1 VTQDEEV
8 KETEHIESLSDTAL
22 VQAARDGNSEAFNE
36 LIRRHRDRALGWA
49 HSIARDRHTAED
61 IVQDAFVKTFLHLG
75 TLVDIGH
82 FLPWLQRIVR
92 NQAVH
97 KMRRGGPYRHE
108 LPFTSMAAQAE
119 RALRVDYGD
128 VDAILHFMAQTA
140 AQSHNDRHNPLDLV
154 ARSETIEAIR
164 ALLRCLSRRERAIFE
179 AHFFSQLAPHEI
191 AALFQTTT
199 ANIYMSLS
207 RSKKKLSERARRQA
221 DWTENAIKER
231 SGATMR
237 KNILEQPRI
246 LHTQCHPYN
255 VSIRHGLHYMLP
267 YIGKGDWTYAETMGL
282 TAHAFHI
289 NLERTAVRMEGTFLY
304 DGLSFTQ
311 NAMIN
316 LGMHNQY
323 FDIMPVEKLPETK
336 RRDFVSYALD
346 TFRSSIDQGVP
357 FLCPRGRHQQFDLA
371 YGYDDERRLFYL
383 ANTKELWTM
392 PYSEL
397 EEGHLYA
404 FVCDGRFEIDR
415 KTAMQRALRLAL
427 RHAFGEDATF
437 SVCINGLAA
446 YGTWMDIFRRRAADP
461 LGNASSLA
469 VVGDM
474 RDYAKQFLR
483 QYAETW
489 PLDTPNDATARVLL
503 CEAAR
508 HYSAV
513 ARSFEALRMLFPFPS
528 GGDPANPAQADAA
541 IRLLQEA
548 KEAETEG
555 LAFLQQVLDL
565 LADDTAGRD
574 MPAIIPNDPF
584 FY

>member
-1 VTQDEEV
+1 MTQEDEVTATEDI
-8 KETEHIESLSDTAL
+8 ETLSDAEL
-22 VQAARDGNSEAFNE
+22 VQAARDGEPEAFNE

-49 HSIARDRHTAED
+49 HSIARDRHAAED

-75 TLVDIGH
+75 TLADIGR

-92 NQAVH
+92 NQAAH

-108 LPFTSMAAQAE
+108 LPFTSMAAQTE
-119 RALRVDYGD
+119 RASRVDYSD

-154 ARSETIEAIR
+154 SRSETIETIR

-191 AALFQTTT
+191 AGLFQTTT

-207 RSKKKLSERARRQA
+207 RSRKKLSERARRQA
-221 DWTENAIKER
+221 DFTAYAAKER
-231 SGATMR
+231 SGAMMR
-237 KNILEQPRI
+237 RNILEQPRI
-246 LHTQCHPYN
+246 LHTKCHPYN
-255 VSIRHGLHYMLP
+255 ASIRHGLHYMLP
-267 YIGKGDWTYAETMGL
+267 YIGRGEWTYAETMGI

-289 NLERTAVRMEGTFLY
+289 NLERTAARMEGTFLY
-304 DGLSFTQ
+304 DGLSYTQ

-323 FDIMPVEKLPETK
+323 FDIMPVEKLPDAK
-336 RRDFVSYALD
+336 RRDFVEYVLD

-357 FLCPRGRHQQFDLA
+357 FLCPKGRHQQFDLA
-371 YGYDDERRLFYL
+371 YGYDDERQLFYL
-383 ANTKELWTM
+383 ANTKEAWTM

-404 FVCDGRFEIDR
+404 FVCDGRFDIDR
-415 KTAMQRALRLAL
+415 KTAMLRALRLAL
-427 RHAFGEDATF
+427 RHAHGEDATF
-437 SVCINGLAA
+437 SVCVNGLAA
-446 YGTWMDIFRRRAADP
+446 YDTWMDIFRRRSADP
-461 LGNASSLA
+461 LGNAASLA

-474 RDYAKQFLR
+474 RDYAAQFLR
-483 QYAETW
+483 QYADTW
-489 PLDTPNDATARVLL
+489 PVETPNDPQVRVLL
-503 CEAAR
+503 GEAAL

-513 ARSFEALRMLFPFPS
+513 ARSFKALRTLFPFPS
-528 GGDPANPAQADAA
+528 GGDPADPAQADAA
-541 IRLLQEA
+541 SRLLLEA
-548 KEAETEG
+548 KDAETEG
-555 LAFLQQVLDL
+555 LAVLQRMLDL
-565 LADDTAGRD
+565 LTDDTAGPE